1 MGCDGRYA
9 RSKQGLCKI
18 GQILFGFI
26 IWIII
31 ACSPYWKP
39 IFLIEG
45 VTWPFHL
52 VMLFVFLPWLG
63 TIVMYFVF
71 LSGYHFNFG
80 HINWPKS
87 ELIFNLLCLLSYLV
101 AGVLESVHL
110 WRWDYTN
117 GSPIN
122 YSGPIRNQNRYG
134 SAMYGGRSGYGGYQR
149 GMGLN
154 ARMNFQAYCGRYPRD
169 CQNYMA
175 MLAGYNV
182 YFGNHIFAVV
192 FLWIVFCLY
201 LASTLFAWKMF
212 KDFQKKYWKPGTVD
226 DRPSMIPSD
235 SWHKPDPG
243 PSMWKVTAGKL
254 KSGINGLEHKM
265 KSLVRRDDVTEPSDI
280 GDFIPSKTP
289 LSRNDQIVSLQH
301 VRPPSHDVEGFR
313 IVEDAPRKSSRRTQD
328 KEYHES
334 REYRE
339 PRSPPDHNSVN
350 SSVPRPGLDD
360 QARVSMLV

>member
-1 MGCDGRYA
+1 M
-9 RSKQGLCKI
+9 
-18 GQILFGFI
+18 
-26 IWIII
+26 
-31 ACSPYWKP
+31 
-39 IFLIEG
+39 
-45 VTWPFHL
+45 
-52 VMLFVFLPWLG
+52 
-63 TIVMYFVF
+63 
-71 LSGYHFNFG
+71 
-80 HINWPKS
+80 
-87 ELIFNLLCLLSYLV
+87 
-101 AGVLESVHL
+101 LESVHL

-182 YFGNHIFAVV
+182 YFGKSHPIKITCFNIFSGNHIFAVV

-235 SWHKPDPG
+235 SWHKPDP
-243 PSMWKVTAGKL
+243 
-254 KSGINGLEHKM
+254 
-265 KSLVRRDDVTEPSDI
+265 
-280 GDFIPSKTP
+280 
-289 LSRNDQIVSLQH
+289 
-301 VRPPSHDVEGFR
+301 
-313 IVEDAPRKSSRRTQD
+313 
-328 KEYHES
+328 
-334 REYRE
+334 
-339 PRSPPDHNSVN
+339 
-350 SSVPRPGLDD
+350 
-360 QARVSMLV
+360 